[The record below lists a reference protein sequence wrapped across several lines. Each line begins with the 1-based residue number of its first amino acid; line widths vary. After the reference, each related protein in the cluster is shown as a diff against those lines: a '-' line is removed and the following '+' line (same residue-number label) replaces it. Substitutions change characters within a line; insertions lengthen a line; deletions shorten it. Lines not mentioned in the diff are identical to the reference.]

1 MSSRSPIALAITLA
15 KPGGATTFVFRF
27 AQWLHRRGESVILLI
42 GEEGS
47 WLTEHCDEA
56 GIPYERV
63 PHLRRSIHPLH
74 NLLAIRSFASLL
86 RRIQPRALH
95 LNSSMAGT
103 LGSLAGRWVGIPK
116 IVYCIAG
123 WATLDASNPFQRAL
137 YLWPER
143 LTARAKDDIV
153 CLHDGD
159 KQFAEEHGIR
169 PKHALHVIPNGI
181 DTKSLQASFLEPQEA
196 RRALGLPLDRPIIGC
211 IANFYP
217 AKDLAR
223 AMEAFAHVAKDST
236 EPHFCLIGDGPER
249 AAIEGAIAQHGLSDR
264 VHLAGRREQAAQYL
278 RAFDVFTL
286 PSKKEGMPYVLLE
299 AAAAGLPI
307 VATSVGANRWMLPE
321 ATIVPPRHPQALAE
335 ALVTA
340 LHTDQTPDYKTSLA
354 RFTEEACFDAHYQL
368 LVG

>member
-27 AQWLHRRGESVILLI
+27 AQWLQRRGEAVIILI

-47 WLTEHCDEA
+47 WLTERCDEA
-56 GIPYERV
+56 GIPYKRV
-63 PHLRRSIHPLH
+63 PYLQRNVHPIK
-74 NLLAIRSFASLL
+74 NLLAIRSFTSLL
-86 RRIQPRALH
+86 RQIQPRALH

-103 LGSLAGRWVGIPK
+103 LGSLAGRWASVPK

-123 WATLDASNPFQRAL
+123 WATLDASNALQRAL

-143 LTARAKDDIV
+143 LTAWAKDDIV
-153 CLHDGD
+153 CLHEGD
-159 KQFAEEHGIR
+159 KQFAEQHHIQ

-181 DTKSLQASFLEPQEA
+181 DTQSLQNTFFTSQEA
-196 RRALGLPLDRPIIGC
+196 RRALHLPLNCPIIGC

-217 AKDLAR
+217 AKDLVR
-223 AMEAFAHVAKDST
+223 AMEAFAYVGKASL
-236 EPHFCLIGDGPER
+236 EPHVCVIGDGPER
-249 AAIEGAIAQHGLSDR
+249 SAIEAAIQRLGLADR
-264 VHLAGRREQAAQYL
+264 VHLVGRRENAARYL

-307 VATSVGANRWMLPE
+307 VATDVGANRWMLPE

-340 LHTDQTPDYKTSLA
+340 LQTEQVPDYKTSLA
-354 RFTEEACFDAHYQL
+354 RFSEEACFEAHYQL
-368 LVG
+368 LVR

>member
-1 MSSRSPIALAITLA
+1 MSSRPPIALAITLA

-27 AQWLHRRGESVILLI
+27 ARWLQRRGESVILLI
-42 GEEGS
+42 GEEGT
-47 WLTEHCDEA
+47 WLTERCDEA

-63 PHLRRSIHPLH
+63 PHLRRSVHPLH
-74 NLLAIRSFASLL
+74 NVLAIYSFASLL

-103 LGSLAGRWVGIPK
+103 LGSLAGRWVNVPN

-123 WATLDASNPFQRAL
+123 WATLDASNLFQRAL

-143 LTARAKDDIV
+143 LTAWAKDDIV
-153 CLHDGD
+153 CLHEGD
-159 KQFAEEHGIR
+159 KRFAERQRIR

-181 DTKSLQASFLEPQEA
+181 DTQSLQTSFLTPQEA
-196 RRALGLPLDRPIIGC
+196 RRALGLPLNRPIIGC

-217 AKDLAR
+217 AKDLVR
-223 AMEAFAHVAKDST
+223 AMEAFAHVTKDST
-236 EPHFCLIGDGPER
+236 GPHICLIGDGPER
-249 AAIEGAIAQHGLSDR
+249 GAIETAIARHGLTDR
-264 VHLAGRREQAAQYL
+264 VHLVGRREYAAQYL

-299 AAAAGLPI
+299 AATAGLPI
-307 VATSVGANRWMLPE
+307 VATDVGANRWMLPE

-335 ALVTA
+335 ALATA
-340 LHTDQTPDYKTSLA
+340 LHTEQAPEYKTSLA
-354 RFTEEACFDAHYQL
+354 RFSEEACFEAHYRL